1 MTTYTDVLIS
11 LIHASEMQAINLFV
25 KEETIKTPCK
35 DLINAKTDYIRN
47 TMKATS
53 DIISS
58 SMVYVH
64 KAFVDK

>member
-58 SMVYVH
+58 SMDYAH